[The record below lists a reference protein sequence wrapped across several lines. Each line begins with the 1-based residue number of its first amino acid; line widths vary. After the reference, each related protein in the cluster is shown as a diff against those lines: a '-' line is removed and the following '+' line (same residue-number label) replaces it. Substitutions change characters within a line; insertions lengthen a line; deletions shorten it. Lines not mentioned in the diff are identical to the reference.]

1 MPATPDSTLA
11 ALLEASRRELLDL
24 GLRNP
29 LLNFR
34 TYEARGVTVT
44 QEESAPVYSILVK
57 QGKTMYFQGQP
68 EANKK
73 AVSGELKQ
81 VHPPLAVFPQAEST
95 TIAGVE
101 TLDGTSATDVDLF
114 ENINSVS
121 LADNKLNTNESSKKL
136 EKRLLN
142 TYYTART
149 SLEEQGT
156 NILYLALGMLTW
168 YEAESSEKPR
178 QAPLVL
184 VPVQLERGTVA

>member
-81 VHPPLAVFPQAEST
+81 VHPPLA
-95 TIAGVE
+95 
-101 TLDGTSATDVDLF
+101 
-114 ENINSVS
+114 
-121 LADNKLNTNESSKKL
+121 
-136 EKRLLN
+136 
-142 TYYTART
+142 
-149 SLEEQGT
+149 
-156 NILYLALGMLTW
+156 
-168 YEAESSEKPR
+168 
-178 QAPLVL
+178 
-184 VPVQLERGTVA
+184 